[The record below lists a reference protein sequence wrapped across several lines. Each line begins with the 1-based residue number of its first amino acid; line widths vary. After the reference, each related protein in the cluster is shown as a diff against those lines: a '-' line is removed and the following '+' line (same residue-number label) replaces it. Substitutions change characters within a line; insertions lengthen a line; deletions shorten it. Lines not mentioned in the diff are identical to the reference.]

1 MRLKISSF
9 STNDAL
15 NTLKRNLKDSNNVL
29 QIQDVIISNPCTW
42 FHSIPPQILDT
53 YAKSNYWF
61 LYALNNIE
69 LLNQGFSYSAYVN
82 NLLGL
87 DDVAENNI
95 EPSSKEPL
103 EGVSQPR
110 SLGNEKNLKQDVH

>member
-9 STNDAL
+9 SRSDA
-15 NTLKRNLKDSNNVL
+15 LKRNLKDPNNVL

-53 YAKSNYWF
+53 YAESNDWF

-69 LLNQGFSYSAYVN
+69 LLNQGFSYSTYVN
-82 NLLGL
+82 NLLGHD

-95 EPSSKEPL
+95 EPSSKEHL